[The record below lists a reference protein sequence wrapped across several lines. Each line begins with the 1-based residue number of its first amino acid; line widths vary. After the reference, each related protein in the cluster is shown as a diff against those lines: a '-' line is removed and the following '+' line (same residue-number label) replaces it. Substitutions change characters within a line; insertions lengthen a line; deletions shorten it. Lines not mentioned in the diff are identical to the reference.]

1 MAATIRSEVGILY
14 CLLSAKRRRQLVLVT
29 LLMPM
34 TAIAEMAMVA
44 AIVPFLALLAGR
56 PKYETLPLLSRL
68 LGELQR
74 LAPSN
79 PLLAA
84 ATLFALAALTTAAM
98 RLLLSWTSQ
107 QFAFG
112 MGHEI
117 SVEIQR
123 RLLHQPYLFH
133 LRHHSSELLSALDKV
148 DHLIFN
154 LVLQAIQA
162 VSATLIALFVVAVLM
177 SLDPLS
183 AAFAALLVGGSYG
196 LALIATRRR
205 LTAHAKVLGPAY
217 QQRLKSV
224 QESLGGIRDVI
235 LDRSQDTQ
243 LDQFQAI
250 DQQFMRARAETAF
263 LVAAPRFLVEAFGMI
278 LIALLAVAVAAR
290 PGGFLAA
297 LPILGALA
305 LGAQRL
311 LPLMSQLY
319 AGWAN
324 FASSRPIVGEVAAL
338 ASLPITS
345 GPDEPRALLSFNG
358 SIGVKG
364 VSFHYADR
372 GRPALHNI
380 SLNIPRGARVAII
393 GKTGSGKSTLA
404 DLLMGLIEPSEG
416 EICVY
421 GAALSGP
428 RLPSWRQSI
437 AHVPQAIF
445 LADASI
451 AANIALGVPGSE
463 PDMEKLR
470 HAADVAQLSEFIDIL
485 PDGFDTIVGER
496 GARLSGGQ
504 RQRLGLA
511 RAIYKETPV
520 LVLDEATSALDDA
533 TESALLDALDR
544 LGAEGQTIIIIAHR
558 RSTIEGCNLVFRFD
572 QGRLVETGSYEQLLG
587 DRAPREQTLSG

>member
-1 MAATIRSEVGILY
+1 VAAHIRSEVRILY
-14 CLLSAKRRRQLVLVT
+14 RLLSANRRRQLVLVI

-56 PKYETLPLLSRL
+56 SNYETLPMLSRL
-68 LGELQR
+68 LDELQR
-74 LAPSN
+74 LTPSN

-84 ATLFALAALTTAAM
+84 GALLVLAALTTAAL
-98 RLLLSWTSQ
+98 RLILSWLSN

-112 MGHEI
+112 MGHDV

-133 LRHHSSELLSALDKV
+133 LRHHSSEPLSALDKV

-154 LVLQAIQA
+154 LVLQVIQA
-162 VSATLIALFVVAVLM
+162 VNATLIILFVIGLLV

-183 AAFAALLVGGSYG
+183 ALLAAMLVGGSYG
-196 LALIATRRR
+196 LGMIMTRRR
-205 LTAHAKVLGPAY
+205 LTTHAKFIASAY
-217 QQRLKSV
+217 QQRLRSV

-243 LDQFQAI
+243 LEHFQAI
-250 DQQFMRARAETAF
+250 DRRFMQARAETAF
-263 LVAAPRFLVEAFGMI
+263 LVAAPRFLVEAFGLS
-278 LIALLAVAVAAR
+278 LIALLTLVIAAR

-319 AGWAN
+319 TGWAN
-324 FASSRPIVGEVAAL
+324 LAATRPIVSEVASL
-338 ASLPITS
+338 ASLPITNR
-345 GPDEPRALLSFNG
+345 PDQPNAILSLNG
-358 SIGVKG
+358 SIRMTG
-364 VSFHYADR
+364 VSFQYADR
-372 GRPALHNI
+372 GRPALHDI

-416 EICVY
+416 E
-421 GAALSGP
+421 LSVDGMVLCGP
-428 RLPSWRQSI
+428 RLTGWQRSI

-445 LADASI
+445 IADASV
-451 AANIALGVPGSE
+451 AANIALGAPASA
-463 PDMEKLR
+463 PDMARLR
-470 HAADVAQLSEFIDIL
+470 HAADVAQLRDFIDTL

-511 RAIYKETPV
+511 RAIYKDTPV

-533 TESALLDALDR
+533 TESAVLRALDR
-544 LGAEGQTIIIIAHR
+544 LGGEGRTIIIIAHR
-558 RSTIEGCNLVFRFD
+558 RSTIEGCNLIFRLD
-572 QGRLVETGSYEQLLG
+572 QGRLVESGSYEQLFG
-587 DRAPREQTLSG
+587 ERTPARTR